1 MGGGEGVTPA
11 SAAAPQGCHFV
22 LRARR
27 GASRSPTLKLLPRH
41 QGRPET
47 HWKGRRM
54 QTLRVRARVLEDA
67 ASVLTKNVG
76 CRSISC
82 NVCGFSIKVML
93 TSYSD

>member
-1 MGGGEGVTPA
+1 
-11 SAAAPQGCHFV
+11 
-22 LRARR
+22 
-27 GASRSPTLKLLPRH
+27 
-41 QGRPET
+41 
-47 HWKGRRM
+47 M